1 MSMTESFPTLDTV
14 ELGLLEPKGTR
25 RQVEAGQYL
34 YRSGDTGYDF
44 YVVLSGQIEILLD
57 ADGDD
62 RLITT
67 HGPGKFLGELNLL
80 TGLRV
85 FLSARVTEDG
95 EVLAIPVES
104 FRAIIATQPQL
115 SDKILTAFMARRA
128 DLITDAATATRVI
141 GSRHSTETLQIREF
155 LARTS
160 LPHQWLDPD
169 ADPQVES
176 LLEEFQID
184 LTDLPVVISSGAVLR
199 RTTPGAVSEYLG
211 LTLANVPERCV
222 DLVIVGGGPA
232 GLAAAVYGA
241 SEGLR
246 TICLDRVAAGG
257 QAGTSSRIEN
267 YFGFPTGISGSD
279 LTKRGLV
286 QAKKFGARLTAP
298 CSVVALRGQA
308 GSLILKLSDG
318 TELVAG
324 AVIAASGVHY
334 RRIEVDRLF
343 EFESS
348 GVYYA
353 ATDLEARQCSGGP
366 VIVVGG
372 GNSAGQAAVFLAE
385 QGSQVTVA
393 IRGQDLNAG
402 MSRYLVD
409 RLDDHPHIEV
419 LTQTQVVGLEGEL
432 SLRAV
437 RLAGPG
443 WERSLPVAGLFSFIG
458 AEPTSGWLS
467 GCAALDDRGFV
478 LTDRSLVKSQLGRRW
493 SSLGRRPLAFE
504 TSHPGLFAVG
514 DLRSGSTKRVAAAV
528 GEGSAAV
535 RSVHDCLEF
544 VSPKDSRTRKPHS
557 RFVGE
562 SHAW

>member
-1 MSMTESFPTLDTV
+1 MSMTELDSSFPTLDTA
-14 ELGLLEPKGTR
+14 ELALLEPLGAR
-25 RQVEAGQYL
+25 RQVDAGHYL
-34 YRSGDTGYDF
+34 YRAGDVGYDF
-44 YVVLSGQIEILLD
+44 YVVLSGRVEILLD
-57 ADGDD
+57 ADGEG

-85 FLSARVTEDG
+85 FLSARVAESG
-95 EVLAIPVES
+95 EVLIIPVES
-104 FRAIIATQPQL
+104 FRRIIATQPQL
-115 SDKILTAFMARRA
+115 SDKILAAFMARRA
-128 DLITDAATATRVI
+128 DLITDAATTTRVI
-141 GSRHSTETLQIREF
+141 GSRYSPETLQIREF
-155 LARTS
+155 LARTR
-160 LPHQWLDPD
+160 LPYQWLDPD
-169 ADPQVES
+169 TDPQVEF
-176 LLEEFQID
+176 LFEQFQIEP
-184 LTDLPVVISSGAVLR
+184 TDLPIVISSGEVLR
-199 RTTPGAVSEYLG
+199 RTSPGAVSEYLG
-211 LTLANVPERCV
+211 LTVANVPERCV

-246 TICLDRVAAGG
+246 TICVDMVAPGG

-286 QAKKFGARLTAP
+286 QAEKFGAHLSAP
-298 CSVVALRGQA
+298 CAVAALREQEGH
-308 GSLILKLSDG
+308 LVIELSDG
-318 TELVAG
+318 TELAAR
-324 AVIAASGVHY
+324 AVIAASGARY
-334 RRIEVDRLF
+334 RRLEVDRLS

-353 ATDLEARQCSGGP
+353 ATDLEARQCSGNS

-393 IRGQDLNAG
+393 IRGPDLNAG

-409 RLDDHPHIEV
+409 RLDSHPCIEV
-419 LTQTQVVGLEGEL
+419 LTQTQVVGLEGEQ

-437 RLAGPG
+437 RLAGLG
-443 WERSLPVAGLFSFIG
+443 QERSVPVAGLFSFIG
-458 AEPTSGWLS
+458 AEPASGWLS

-478 LTDRSLVKSQLGRRW
+478 LTDRSLLESQLDGRW
-493 SSLGRRPLAFE
+493 SGLGRRPFFFE
-504 TSHPGLFAVG
+504 TSYPGVFAVG

-535 RSVHDCLEF
+535 RSVHDSL
-544 VSPKDSRTRKPHS
+544 
-557 RFVGE
+557 RFVGR
-562 SHAW
+562 